1 LVDQA
6 VQSGKTPEIA
16 EKMVEGRMKKFMKEV
31 VLLEQV
37 FVMDGETVV
46 SQVIENAAKEAGTP
60 ITLTAF
66 VRFKLGDGIEKEEKD
81 FAAEVAEQ
89 LGR

>member
-1 LVDQA
+1 
-6 VQSGKTPEIA
+6 
-16 EKMVEGRMKKFMKEV
+16 MKKFMKEV

-37 FVMDGETVV
+37 FVMDGETAV
-46 SQVIENAAKEAGTP
+46 SQVIENAAKEAGAP

-81 FAAEVAEQ
+81 FASEVAEQ